1 MPESLLTILKLAFLA
16 LLWLFFLR
24 VLRAVWHE
32 IREPAAVAATAS
44 AAAAAS
50 ASATA
55 AAAPRSTPAA
65 PRPTATGTP
74 TALKVLEPPDDA
86 GKTFA
91 LSDEITVGR
100 GGGCGVPLTGDRMV
114 SQLHARVF
122 RTADGQLF
130 VEDLGSTNGT
140 TLNRAKVSGPVRMK
154 KGDRLQVGRTVL
166 EVT

>member
-24 VLRAVWHE
+24 VLRAVWAE
-32 IREPAAVAATAS
+32 LREPATVAVAAPAAVAATRPA
-44 AAAAAS
+44 
-50 ASATA
+50 
-55 AAAPRSTPAA
+55 PAA
-65 PRPTATGTP
+65 GRGHAA
-74 TALKVLEPPDDA
+74 ALKVLEPPEDA
-86 GKTFA
+86 GKVFPLA
-91 LSDEITVGR
+91 DEITVGR
-100 GGGCGVPLTGDRMV
+100 GGGCGVPLAGDRMV

-122 RTADGQLF
+122 RNPAGELF

-140 TLNRAKVSGPVRMK
+140 TLNRAKVSGPARMK